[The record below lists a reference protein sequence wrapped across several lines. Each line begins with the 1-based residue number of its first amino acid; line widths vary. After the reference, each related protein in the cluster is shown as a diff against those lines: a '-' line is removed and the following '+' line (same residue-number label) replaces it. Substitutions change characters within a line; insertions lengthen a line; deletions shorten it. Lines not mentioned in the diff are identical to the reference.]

1 MDIRLRRWKAA
12 ITTSLVALGVA
23 VFAVP
28 TMATSSFYLADDAV
42 DVTDGVIEAAWGDAL
57 ISDDEED
64 PDRTRYCWDVVDSEW
79 AAITDP
85 TDCTTYIYDEAGQID
100 LLSAWFGV
108 NETNMLLAFETATA
122 MFSVYDVAA
131 DEPVEIYNQQILQAG
146 IDHLPNNESFSHDM
160 VFSFDTEP
168 VAGEETYDWYLVANI
183 DYDMADFQGA
193 VEEGASMLAI
203 YQESGETAGFQS
215 SEDEVVGELD
225 PTLSEVSA
233 EDGTASSVMEIR
245 QNIEEFYTTTG
256 ITIGDEVG
264 FRLETHSDTGDTTDA
279 VVVTF
284 EGAATEVT
292 TDSIVV
298 GSGAT
303 RFDGRKG
310 KSYPKGVVTVYNDTA
325 DDQSEVLTFTAYN
338 KKVGVQVAVGDVD
351 GDGEQEI
358 VTMPFKKTAAPE
370 WKVFNLAGELEY
382 SGAIPKAKGKGL
394 HAVMI
399 NDSTDEE
406 ESVIEKRKK
415 IQRLKQYYLAV
426 GDVDGDGQDDI
437 VLSGAKGNRLFIDVL
452 TLNDAGKA
460 NRINQFID
468 EKRLGYAQGSW
479 VEVADVDT
487 GSDGDEIVT
496 TPMRG
501 KPVIDIWHIST
512 DGKSLDS
519 VAQYTDLE
527 RAGFT
532 AGLHIA
538 ADDGM
543 VVAAEHSRKGAV
555 HFLEWVEA
563 KGNLEPTN
571 TTYDVGP
578 VGNIAYNGTQVVY
591 SSFTRKMVRKV
602 NATGD
607 TIYSI
612 DTNHK
617 GGFVEFLEVQE

>member
-1 MDIRLRRWKAA
+1 MDIRLRRWKATVA
-12 ITTSLVALGVA
+12 ASLVALGVA
-23 VFAVP
+23 LFALP
-28 TMATSSFYLADDAV
+28 TMASSSFYLADDAV
-42 DVTDGVIEAAWGDAL
+42 DVTDGVVEAAWGDAL
-57 ISDDEED
+57 ISDEEED
-64 PDRTRYCWDVVDSEW
+64 PDRVRYCWNTEAAEW
-79 AAITDP
+79 ESITDP
-85 TDCTTYIYDEAGQID
+85 TGCTTYIYDEAGQID

-122 MFSVYDVAA
+122 MFSMYDVAA

-146 IDHLPNNESFSHDM
+146 IDHLPNNAAFSHDM

-168 VAGEETYDWYLVANI
+168 VDGEETYDWYLVANI

-193 VEEGASMLAI
+193 VEEDASMLAI
-203 YQESGETAGFQS
+203 YQESGDTAGFQS
-215 SEDEVVGELD
+215 TEDEVVGELD
-225 PTLSEVSA
+225 PTLSEISA
-233 EDGTASSVMEIR
+233 EDGTASNVMEIR

-256 ITIGDEVG
+256 ITVGDEVG
-264 FRLETHSDTGDTTDA
+264 FRLETHSDAGDTTEP

-284 EGAATEVT
+284 ETAATAVT
-292 TDSIVV
+292 TNSIVV

-303 RFDGRKG
+303 SFEGRKG
-310 KSYPKGVVTVYNDTA
+310 KSYPRGVVNVYTDSA
-325 DDQSEVLTFTAYN
+325 EDQSEVLAFTAYN

-351 GDGEQEI
+351 GDDEQEI
-358 VTMPFKKTAAPE
+358 VTMPFKKTAVPE
-370 WKVFNLAGELEY
+370 WKVYNLAGELEY
-382 SGAIPKAKGKGL
+382 SGTIPKSKGKGL
-394 HAVMI
+394 HAVM
-399 NDSTDEE
+399 NTDDESDEE

-452 TLNDAGKA
+452 TLNDSGKA
-460 NRINQFID
+460 NRINQFMD
-468 EKRLGYAQGSW
+468 DKRDGYAQGSW

-501 KPVIDIWHIST
+501 KPVIDIWHISA
-512 DGKSLDS
+512 DGTTLDN
-519 VAQYTDLE
+519 VVQYTDLE
-527 RAGFT
+527 RPGFT

-538 ADDGM
+538 TDDGM
-543 VVAAEHSRKGAV
+543 VVAAEHGRKGAV

-591 SSFTRKMVRKV
+591 SSFTKKMVRKV
-602 NATGD
+602 NVTGD
-607 TIYSI
+607 AIYSI
-612 DTNHK
+612 DTRHK
-617 GGFVEFLEVQE
+617 GGFVEFLEVE